1 MLNKNLNNFY
11 KYIQANQIDEANNEI
26 NKLLQSDPDDFLLLH
41 CLANVLYKKNN
52 FLEAIKVFKKSIT
65 LSVSVTKKLD
75 FLEVVYIFLQQLKYL
90 IYIILHFLAQ

>member
-11 KYIQANQIDEANNEI
+11 KYIQANQINEANNEI
-26 NKLLQSDPDDFLLLH
+26 NKLIQSDPDDFLLLH

-65 LSVSVTKKLD
+65 SN
-75 FLEVVYIFLQQLKYL
+75 E
-90 IYIILHFLAQ
+90 